1 MLIIKCGG
9 IKSVEIVEGKKGI
22 NNMNKKR
29 MEEKPRKCRSKQE
42 ETEKVMK
49 KIGGK
54 KRMVDV
60 RDE

>member
-9 IKSVEIVEGKKGI
+9 IKSVEIVQGKKGI
-22 NNMNKKR
+22 NNMNKKEWKKDR
-29 MEEKPRKCRSKQE
+29 EKCRSKQE